1 MIVEHYD
8 VIQALDNLQ
17 SSVCSPPAQASITC
31 TVGLEERNR
40 SVCIGIC
47 WHLVECSS
55 PSHPTSSRIL
65 KLFCW
70 VKEVDPKVI
79 SQRLTGLPSLGVHQ
93 ERGRC

>member
-1 MIVEHYD
+1 MIVGHYD

-47 WHLVECSS
+47 WPAHVTQE
-55 PSHPTSSRIL
+55 
-65 KLFCW
+65 
-70 VKEVDPKVI
+70 I
-79 SQRLTGLPSLGVHQ
+79 SEMMS
-93 ERGRC
+93 